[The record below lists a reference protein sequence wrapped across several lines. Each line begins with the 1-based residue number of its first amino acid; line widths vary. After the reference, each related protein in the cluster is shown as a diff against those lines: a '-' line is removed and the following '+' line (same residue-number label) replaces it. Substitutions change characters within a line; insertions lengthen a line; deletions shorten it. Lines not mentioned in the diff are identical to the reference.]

1 MKKTSK
7 GKAGYYA
14 YEKKKRFL
22 IMALMFAIPI
32 TIYVTGLIMHHT
44 RNNILTV
51 VAVLGVIPTAR
62 FAVSWIMVFLEKSVP
77 EDIVQITE
85 KNAPDLIRGYELCV
99 TAYEGRMPLD
109 AVVVCGNS
117 VACYSSRGNKEKF
130 SFMEQHMA
138 KILSSNDIYG
148 VKVKIFSEK
157 KAYADRI
164 RSLNDNP
171 QPSRDN
177 LKYRVNEQYP
187 DLSGDE
193 LIWETLKSIAI

>member
-1 MKKTSK
+1 
-7 GKAGYYA
+7 
-14 YEKKKRFL
+14 
-22 IMALMFAIPI
+22 MALMFAIPLAI
-32 TIYVTGLIMHHT
+32 FATGLIMHHT

-51 VAVLGVIPTAR
+51 VAVVGVIPAAR
-62 FAVSWIMVFLEKSVP
+62 FAVSWIMVFLEKDVP
-77 EDIVQITE
+77 EDIMLITE

-130 SFMEQHMA
+130 SFMEKHMS

-148 VKVKIFSEK
+148 VKVKIFNEK
-157 KAYADRI
+157 KAYAERI
-164 RSLNDNP
+164 RSLNENP
-171 QPSRDN
+171 EPLRDN

>member
-7 GKAGYYA
+7 GKAGYYS

-22 IMALMFAIPI
+22 IMAVMFAIPLAI
-32 TIYVTGLIMHHT
+32 FATGLIMYHT
-44 RNNILTV
+44 RNNVLTV
-51 VAVLGVIPTAR
+51 LAVVGVIPAAR
-62 FAVSWIMVFLEKSVP
+62 SAVSWIMVFLEKGVP
-77 EDIVQITE
+77 EDIAALTE
-85 KNAPDLIRGYELCV
+85 KNAHDLVRGYELCV

-109 AVVVCGNS
+109 AVVICGNS

-130 SFMEQHMA
+130 SFMEQHMT

-157 KAYADRI
+157 KAFAERI
-164 RSLNDNP
+164 RSLNENP
-171 QPSRDN
+171 QPARDN
-177 LKYRVNEQYP
+177 VRYRPNEQYP